1 MLDGRRELEEWFSEG
16 KLKQTGGKIYV
27 FAMLKHPTR
36 FVVLKRRDGF
46 LLHLIVIDVRQHD
59 WRGERE
65 ANPHILCKALRVRW
79 RKYLLM
85 V

>member
-1 MLDGRRELEEWFSEG
+1 MVDGRRELEEWFSEG
-16 KLKQTGGKIYV
+16 KLKKTGGKIYV

-36 FVVLKRRDGF
+36 LVFLKRRDGF
-46 LLHLIVIDVRQHD
+46 LLHLIMIDVRQHD
-59 WRGERE
+59 RRGERE
-65 ANPHILCKALRVRW
+65 ANPHTLYKAMRVRW